1 VEIGYTALSLAV
13 PEGIRFRYRLDGYDA
28 RWHDAGAMREAIY
41 TGLGHGRYR
50 FHVLA
55 ANSDGVWNEEGAALT
70 FEIPPMFYETRTF
83 LALCIAAALGS
94 LWLLYRSRMQRA
106 AARLRLRLEERHA
119 ERERIARELHDTLL
133 QGFQGLVLRFQAA
146 AERVPSHEPARRMM
160 EQTLDR
166 ADDVLAEGRDRIK
179 DLRAAMPAPELSQA
193 LSAVARELAEG
204 DTAFLVLKDGVPRPL
219 DAAARDEVYWIGRE
233 ALANAFRHARA
244 RQIEVHV
251 VYGSRALRLGVRD
264 DGCGIDAA
272 FVTPDGRP
280 GHWGLRGMHERA
292 ARIGAT
298 LEVQS
303 AAGAGTEV
311 KVAVPAASIYR
322 DAPRLGRWLRVLA
335 MRGR

>member
-1 VEIGYTALSLAV
+1 
-13 PEGIRFRYRLDGYDA
+13 
-28 RWHDAGAMREAIY
+28 MREAIY

-146 AERVPSHEPARRMM
+146 AESIPSHEPARRMM

-166 ADDVLAEGRDRIK
+166 ADDVLTEGRDRIR
-179 DLRAAMPAPELSQA
+179 DLRAAMPALDLTRAMSE
-193 LSAVARELAEG
+193 VARKLAEG
-204 DTAFLVLKDGVPRPL
+204 DTAFRVLTVGAARPL

-251 VYGSRALRLGVRD
+251 VYESRALRLRVCD

-272 FVTPDGRP
+272 VLAPDGKP
-280 GHWGLRGMHERA
+280 GHWGLRGMRERA

-298 LEVQS
+298 LEVQR
-303 AAGAGTEV
+303 AAGGGTEV
-311 KVAVPAASIYR
+311 EVAVPAASVYR
-322 DAPRLGRWLRVLA
+322 DASRIGRWLRVLA
-335 MRGR
+335 IRGR